1 MNYTEIKDTALK
13 YSMRTDQDTADQV
26 DNFMRMVEARLDRAL
41 NIQMLMSRAVLGLA
55 EGTNYYAPPAGMLSI
70 RDIQINHDGGDTGTP
85 VYVNPETMNDCISNG
100 SQELIYTLIDGQ
112 IQIHPVRHLDQL
124 EVVYM
129 KRVPA
134 LSPFEPTNAISDNA
148 SDIYLYGILVEISA
162 YSKDYEASQMWDQR
176 FTGAVNDLQA
186 EDDVSRWSG
195 TPLRI
200 RTA

>member
-13 YSMRTDQDTADQV
+13 YSMRTDSDTADQV
-26 DNFMRMVEARLDRAL
+26 DTFLRMVEARLDRML
-41 NIQMLMSRAVLGLA
+41 NIQMLMSRAILGLI
-55 EGTNYYAPPAGMLSI
+55 EGTNYYSPPTGMISI
-70 RDIQINHDGGDTGTP
+70 RDIQINHDAGGTSTP
-85 VYVNPETMNDCISNG
+85 VYVNPETMNDCMSNDG
-100 SQELIYTLIDGQ
+100 TELVYTLIDSQ
-112 IQIHPVRHLDQL
+112 IQVYPIQHADQL
-124 EVVYM
+124 EIVYM

-134 LSPFEPTNAISDNA
+134 LSLAEPTNAISDNA
-148 SDIYLYGILVEISA
+148 PDVYLFGVLVEISA

-186 EDDVSRWSG
+186 EDNVSRWSG